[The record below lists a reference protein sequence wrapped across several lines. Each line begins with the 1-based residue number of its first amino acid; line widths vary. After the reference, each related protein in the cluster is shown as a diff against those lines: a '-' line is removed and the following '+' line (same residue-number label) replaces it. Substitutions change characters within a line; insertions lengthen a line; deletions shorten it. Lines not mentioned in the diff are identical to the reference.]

1 VADRKKVLGEERRA
15 LLLKL
20 LKNSPT
26 PLTGSELAAEANVSR
41 QVVVGDM
48 TLLKARKE
56 PIIATSQGY
65 LFMKNDSSDP
75 VFEKI
80 IACSHPPE
88 RTEEELNLLV
98 DYGVTVKDV
107 KIVHPVYGDLT
118 ASIQVSNRS
127 EVKQFIE
134 RVKKTKAAY
143 LLELTNG
150 IHLHTISAAS
160 EKALQDAEDA
170 LKQANFLV
178 VDH

>member
-1 VADRKKVLGEERRA
+1 MADRKKVLGEERRA

-65 LFMKNDSSDP
+65 LYMKNDSPDP
-75 VFEKI
+75 FFEKI

-134 RVKKTKAAY
+134 RVKKTKATY

-150 IHLHTISAAS
+150 IHLHTITAAS
-160 EKALQDAEDA
+160 KKALQDAEDA

-178 VDH
+178 ADN

>member
-1 VADRKKVLGEERRA
+1 MAGRKKVLGEERRA
-15 LLLKL
+15 LLLNL
-20 LKNSPT
+20 LKNSST

-41 QVVVGDM
+41 QVIVGDM

-65 LFMKNDSSDP
+65 LYMKNDSPEP

-80 IACSHPPE
+80 IACKHPSE

-127 EVKQFIE
+127 EVKQFIDK
-134 RVKKTKAAY
+134 VKETKAGY

-150 IHLHTISAAS
+150 IHLHTLSASS
-160 EKALQDAEDA
+160 EKALQDAEEA
-170 LKQANFLV
+170 LRKANFLV
-178 VDH
+178 AGS